1 MAPRRRGLVNALDG
15 GDHRAVI
22 RWLAL
27 GALLA
32 TAAHADPWADR
43 WTSFLGSAELP
54 EVMAQYR
61 VLDALDGIED
71 REAGCAKFGASLRR
85 ARDAQPFSPALQ
97 LAMVRCAAGE
107 SARTEALA
115 LLGAQRAFLLR
126 DGQGKS
132 VLRPVLVATESDA
145 AALVEGAGWTP
156 LYGRYKVG
164 APGGS
169 LPFVAIYLDERGV
182 ERQLYFD
189 FLRVWQRLDRGQRDA
204 RFPAYLDALSAQFL
218 RGADGTR
225 NPAAELA
232 NISARLGDGK
242 LELMDA
248 SVAIERLALDGHPP
262 AAFEMLPLCLVAQDT
277 ACLKSARALVGPLA
291 ERGLS
296 EAHLVLALA
305 LDVEGDQRAAS
316 KHIDRAAR
324 RLGQA
329 QADLAYAQLAFSLG
343 ERGRTPLARKRLER
357 AALAGQAD
365 AAFLQAQ
372 LAKPNR
378 QRSWLERAAHAGSPA
393 AAAQLAL
400 NAWRAKNAKQAR
412 EWMKLAA
419 DAGDP
424 AGLALMALV
433 AEVGSNRVPPNLD
446 RAYRY
451 FLRAADAGNAGAMR
465 RLGRA
470 FARGELDRR
479 IDVVEAEGWYLSA
492 SVRGNQTAAL
502 ALGELYLDEHEGLRG
517 KAQDGL
523 RIIEELASGGLVAA
537 KLRLASF
544 LIERNSDGD
553 AERGLKL
560 LGALAEEGQ
569 AAASFRLGQ
578 IAEFGQAGQEVD
590 ASVARAHYRRAAT
603 AGHAAAR
610 DYLARALYDGR
621 GGPKDRAAA
630 LRWWRQAAD
639 AGWRPAANSLAWVQ
653 CSSRDPAVRDL
664 QAGTRRISDV
674 LGVDRNANYQD
685 TLAACLAASGLLDQA
700 IETQR
705 EAIANASDDAD
716 ISDAQRR
723 AFAQRLALYESGEAW
738 AED

>member
-1 MAPRRRGLVNALDG
+1 MAPRRRGLVDALDG
-15 GDHRAVI
+15 GDQRAVM
-22 RWLAL
+22 RWLAM

-43 WTSFLGSAELP
+43 WGSFLGSAELP
-54 EVMAQYR
+54 AVMAQYR

-71 REAGCAKFGASLRR
+71 KEEGCAQYGASLRR

-97 LAMVRCAAGE
+97 LAMVRCAVGE
-107 SARTEALA
+107 KARTEALA

-126 DGQGKS
+126 EGRGQS

-169 LPFVAIYLDERGV
+169 LPFIAIFLDERGQ
-182 ERQLYFD
+182 EKQLYFD
-189 FLRVWQRLDRGQRDA
+189 FLRVWQRLDRDQPDA
-204 RFPAYLDALSAQFL
+204 RFPAYLAALSAQFL
-218 RGADGTR
+218 RGAEGVR

-242 LELMDA
+242 LELLDA
-248 SVAIERLALDGHPP
+248 SVAIERLALDGYPP

-277 ACLKSARALVGPLA
+277 ACLKSARALVAPLA

-305 LDVEGDQRAAS
+305 FDADGDKRAAS
-316 KHIDRAAR
+316 KHIDHAAK

-329 QADLAYAQLAFSLG
+329 QANLAYAQLAFSLG
-343 ERGRTPLARKRLER
+343 ERGRTPLARQCLER
-357 AALAGQAD
+357 AARANLAD

-378 QRSWLERAAHAGSPA
+378 QRNWLERAAKAGSPA

-400 NAWRAKNAKQAR
+400 NAWRAKNAQQAR
-412 EWMKLAA
+412 RWMKTAA

-433 AEVGSNRVPPNLD
+433 AEVGSNQVVPDLD

-470 FARGELDRR
+470 FARGELGRSV
-479 IDVVEAEGWYLSA
+479 DVVEAEGWYLSA

-502 ALGELYLDEHEGLRG
+502 ALGELYLDGHEGLRG
-517 KAQDGL
+517 SVQDGL
-523 RIIEELASGGLVAA
+523 RIIEELAGGGLVAA
-537 KLRLASF
+537 RLRLASV
-544 LIERNSDGD
+544 LIERNGDGD

-560 LGALAEEGQ
+560 LVELADEGQ

-578 IAEFGQAGQEVD
+578 IAEFGQAGQAAD
-590 ASVARAHYRRAAT
+590 ATLARAHYQRAAT

-621 GGPKDRAAA
+621 GGPRDRAAA
-630 LRWWRQAAD
+630 LRWWTQAAD

-653 CSSRDPAVRDL
+653 CSSRDPAVRDP

-705 EAIANASDDAD
+705 EAIAQAMEATD
-716 ISDAQRR
+716 ISDSQRADFER
-723 AFAQRLALYESGEAW
+723 RLASYLAGEAW
-738 AED
+738 EEE